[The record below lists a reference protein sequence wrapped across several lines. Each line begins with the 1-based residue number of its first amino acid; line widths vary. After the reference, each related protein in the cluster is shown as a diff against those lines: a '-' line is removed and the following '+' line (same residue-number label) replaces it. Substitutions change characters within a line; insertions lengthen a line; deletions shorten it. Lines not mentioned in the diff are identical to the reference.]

1 MTLTGGHSSR
11 KYWRVSYIMIASST
25 FAHKQHCLT
34 EPMQRSVAQNVF
46 NQHITLPERRM
57 GKKLTPP
64 GRVQAAT
71 HCSAL
76 RPATTSGRRS
86 CCSWLCTTRLSAPAT
101 ARHWRSWA
109 MTCYVNSRIP
119 GLSRHANCTAQGCV
133 PGAMQCRVPKIANT
147 NPLRLFQVLALAAQ
161 MHVS

>member
-57 GKKLTPP
+57 GKKLTPRAECKP
-64 GRVQAAT
+64 QRIALLCVQLQLQAGEAA
-71 HCSAL
+71 A
-76 RPATTSGRRS
+76 AG
-86 CCSWLCTTRLSAPAT
+86 SAPLVYRRQQQRDT
-101 ARHWRSWA
+101 
-109 MTCYVNSRIP
+109 
-119 GLSRHANCTAQGCV
+119 G
-133 PGAMQCRVPKIANT
+133 
-147 NPLRLFQVLALAAQ
+147 VLGQ
-161 MHVS
+161 